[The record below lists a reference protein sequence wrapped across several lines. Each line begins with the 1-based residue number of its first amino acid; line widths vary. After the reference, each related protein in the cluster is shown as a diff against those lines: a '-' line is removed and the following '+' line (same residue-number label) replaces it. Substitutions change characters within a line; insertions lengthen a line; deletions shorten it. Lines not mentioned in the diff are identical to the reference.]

1 MTAAPDRND
10 CTRSQSMRLFL
21 IVSLFMFFLAWDG
34 LRTSATTRK
43 RFPAR
48 SAISATNLVCSNAT
62 HTGAAHILRDQ
73 QGFQGDP
80 DGDSGVAHRPGRAA
94 IRQWPDGAP
103 GKLFAWIARRSGPR
117 PKG

>member
-1 MTAAPDRND
+1 MTAAPDRNG

-21 IVSLFMFFLAWDG
+21 IVSLFMFLAWDG
-34 LRTSATTRK
+34 LRTSATTRT

-62 HTGAAHILRDQ
+62 HTRAAHILRDQ

-94 IRQWPDGAP
+94 IRQWPEGAP
-103 GKLFAWIARRSGPR
+103 GKLFAWDCAEIGAAP
-117 PKG
+117 